1 MNTFSAS
8 QLSFPYEKAV
18 LYNFRNLNDHLVQP
32 PDFIGAEREVQ
43 KRHVTCPWLQGK
55 CGARFQGLGCIVH
68 ALLSTSSGSCSLW
81 FLILLCSP
89 QHCPNLTLQ
98 SMVVS
103 KPLCLFFFFSLQWLF
118 LPLPLLCFQE
128 LQAFRFWMYPPCYA
142 SPTLSLLCNP
152 LTFSLPIFLGYQ
164 LPSDVSCLQ
173 PTVTHLVKTFGH
185 LTTMPFVLLTLTT
198 PTLGAFPVGDFTH

>member
-103 KPLCLFFFFSLQWLF
+103 KPLCLFFFFFHSSDYSCHSH
-118 LPLPLLCFQE
+118 CF
-128 LQAFRFWMYPPCYA
+128 A
-142 SPTLSLLCNP
+142 SRNSRLSDFGCTRL
-152 LTFSLPIFLGYQ
+152 
-164 LPSDVSCLQ
+164 
-173 PTVTHLVKTFGH
+173 VTHPQHCLSCVILWPSVSLF
-185 LTTMPFVLLTLTT
+185 F
-198 PTLGAFPVGDFTH
+198 